1 MLNNMVAQ
9 LRVLTPPRGRWRSLA
24 LVLPHPPRVDI
35 SWLGLPQ
42 DDGALLPRIVTIRIF
57 QLGHLLHH
65 LSHGSSER
73 DLVLSVHP
81 VVAVLLLPVLEL
93 LLLLLDLK
101 LLLVVQ
107 QLSLRFVL
115 LVE

>member
-1 MLNNMVAQ
+1 MQVKF
-9 LRVLTPPRGRWRSLA
+9 R
-24 LVLPHPPRVDI
+24 
-35 SWLGLPQ
+35 
-42 DDGALLPRIVTIRIF
+42 
-57 QLGHLLHH
+57 HH
-65 LSHGSSER
+65 LRSDAVADIEETLSAALGIDLAGDSYERVEFADSER